1 MASDLQTCFLTNWTG
16 EAPSKTNREAAPVHS
31 TIYSPTWHENIFDF
45 YLINQI
51 YPLNQSGLARMNFKP
66 CADSPPSTPDVEEDP
81 RHESLDNDDCFEG
94 GFLPEDTEDIPEGN
108 SCSVYAERIPGPTER
123 LVIQPPNSECPH
135 FRVVDAAGF
144 IPPRD
149 SLTAASMAIVPKPAD
164 ENPAQC
170 CECRA
175 PAISQRYLENFGVAV
190 CQGCIDSNGEAYG
203 LITKTTAMDEYCLG
217 DGDLT
222 GLGCIRRRNP
232 RKESWGEMKLLLRAQ
247 VAQRSLTRHGS
258 PEGLEQARRRRCE
271 EAARRKRMREGRDSV
286 LRQPTAAR
294 TPETAVADDGAAGL
308 AAGRGKRRASAAAQ
322 AAVARVAAP
331 RHVHAW
337 GKEWQDGDSDGRTWR
352 RRCEGC
358 GLVTAFEKL

>member
-1 MASDLQTCFLTNWTG
+1 M
-16 EAPSKTNREAAPVHS
+16 K
-31 TIYSPTWHENIFDF
+31 PT
-45 YLINQI
+45 
-51 YPLNQSGLARMNFKP
+51 
-66 CADSPPSTPDVEEDP
+66 CADSPPSTPDPEDDP
-81 RHESLDNDDCFEG
+81 RHDSIDNDDSYEG

-108 SCSVYAERIPGPTER
+108 ISINADRIPDRIHDPDSAVGF
-123 LVIQPPNSECPH
+123 VIQPPNSECPH
-135 FRVVDAAGF
+135 YRVVEASGF

-149 SLTAASMAIVPKPAD
+149 SLTAASMAIVPKQPD
-164 ENPAQC
+164 GSPKEC

-175 PAISQRYLENFGVAV
+175 PAISQKYLENFGVAV

-203 LITKTTAMDEYCLG
+203 LITKTTALDEYCLG

-247 VAQRSLTRHGS
+247 VAQRSLARHGS

-271 EAARRKRMREGRDSV
+271 EAARRKRLREGRDSV
-286 LRQPTAAR
+286 LRKPSAAR

-308 AAGRGKRRASAAAQ
+308 AAGRGKPRASAAAR

-337 GKEWQDGDSDGRTWR
+337 GEAWQDGGDDGSTWR

-358 GLVTAFEKL
+358 GLVTTFEKL